1 MCVIYYAC
9 SALWAQGWRFRN
21 VHYYYYL
28 RKISLFTFYTN
39 FLCAIHNLPLR
50 LHNLFPLHVLNN
62 LSLRIT
68 QSLPTFTLSFSTF
81 YTAFLYVL
89 RNLSLRFIQPVST
102 CYTIFLYFTHPFLV
116 LQSFS
121 TCYNPF
127 STFYIIFL
135 YVIHNSSLRFT
146 QPFSRCFPK
155 QIKGDTDSSRGTLLQ
170 IRMEQQIRLRGNQV
184 IL

>member
-1 MCVIYYAC
+1 MAEAVNKVEYVTLYVLHNLSRRLAQSFRTIALCVLYTM
-9 SALWAQGWRFRN
+9 LVQHFEPQGWRFRN

-89 RNLSLRFIQPVST
+89 HNLSLFYTSFLSV
-102 CYTIFLYFTHPFLV
+102 TIFLYV
-116 LQSFS
+116 LQ
-121 TCYNPF
+121 P
-127 STFYIIFL
+127 FL
-135 YVIHNSSLRFT
+135 YVLHNLSVRDT
-146 QPFSRCFPK
+146 QQFSAFYTAFLSVFPK
-155 QIKGDTDSSRGTLLQ
+155 TD
-170 IRMEQQIRLRGNQV
+170 
-184 IL
+184 